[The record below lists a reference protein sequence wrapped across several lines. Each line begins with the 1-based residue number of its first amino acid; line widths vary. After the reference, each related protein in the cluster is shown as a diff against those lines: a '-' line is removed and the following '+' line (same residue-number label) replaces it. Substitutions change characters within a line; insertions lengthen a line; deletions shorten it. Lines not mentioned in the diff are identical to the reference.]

1 MESSCYVS
9 GVATCKQVAGLGAE
23 EEEEEEEE
31 RKREGRVSEL
41 VSE

>member
-23 EEEEEEEE
+23 EEEEE